1 MVMAGLWLYDYAVFL
16 SCSMLFAKMN
26 IEWDLVG
33 TFVVTF
39 TLVHF
44 ECWPFNS
51 ILHSSF

>member
-1 MVMAGLWLYDYAVFL
+1 MVMAGLWLYDYVVFL
-16 SCSMLFAKMN
+16 SCSMLFAQKN

-44 ECWPFNS
+44 E
-51 ILHSSF
+51 